1 MIAVFLV
8 GAAAIVFLLDAFYA
22 GRWMKALSVRVAFS
36 EAHIYAGE
44 TGELTEL
51 IENRKNLPVPVLE
64 VGFRIQ
70 RGLQFTDAENI
81 QESDFIYK
89 RDLFA
94 VLGMERILRR
104 YHVTARRRGYYTAS
118 QLSVHAPSLF
128 FGQEFLKDMERQED
142 DPGLYVYAARMKVDT
157 VLKAVETLCGE
168 LESTRRVFEDPFS
181 FSGIRSYTIQDPM
194 KTINWKASAR
204 TGSLMVNTFT
214 SVRSLRIFVVLDVFM
229 DMGAHAYDLREMAVS
244 AAASLCR
251 ALSRMNQDAVLTV
264 NAGRGTGGTVFSGRS
279 GADRLAR
286 EEIFLTE
293 DFEAAD
299 MTVIPLPDFLPLLS
313 GERQDRDMDGV
324 FVFISAN
331 DSAFLRGRIREWL
344 GQGRSGLL
352 VVPVRS
358 ADKRRP
364 EREGSLSILPLIEK
378 QEGGRQ

>member
-128 FGQEFLKDMERQED
+128 FGQEFLKDMERQ
-142 DPGLYVYAARMKVDT
+142 MKGP
-157 VLKAVETLCGE
+157 AVPTIQVPLRS
-168 LESTRRVFEDPFS
+168 ESTD
-181 FSGIRSYTIQDPM
+181 
-194 KTINWKASAR
+194 
-204 TGSLMVNTFT
+204 GSVE
-214 SVRSLRIFVVLDVFM
+214 V
-229 DMGAHAYDLREMAVS
+229 
-244 AAASLCR
+244 
-251 ALSRMNQDAVLTV
+251 
-264 NAGRGTGGTVFSGRS
+264 
-279 GADRLAR
+279 
-286 EEIFLTE
+286 TE
-293 DFEAAD
+293 DGNGYHTA
-299 MTVIPLPDFLPLLS
+299 TI
-313 GERQDRDMDGV
+313 G
-324 FVFISAN
+324 
-331 DSAFLRGRIREWL
+331 
-344 GQGRSGLL
+344 
-352 VVPVRS
+352 
-358 ADKRRP
+358 
-364 EREGSLSILPLIEK
+364 
-378 QEGGRQ
+378 

>member
-181 FSGIRSYTIQDPM
+181 FSGIR
-194 KTINWKASAR
+194 
-204 TGSLMVNTFT
+204 
-214 SVRSLRIFVVLDVFM
+214 
-229 DMGAHAYDLREMAVS
+229 
-244 AAASLCR
+244 
-251 ALSRMNQDAVLTV
+251 
-264 NAGRGTGGTVFSGRS
+264 
-279 GADRLAR
+279 
-286 EEIFLTE
+286 
-293 DFEAAD
+293 
-299 MTVIPLPDFLPLLS
+299 
-313 GERQDRDMDGV
+313 
-324 FVFISAN
+324 
-331 DSAFLRGRIREWL
+331 
-344 GQGRSGLL
+344 
-352 VVPVRS
+352 
-358 ADKRRP
+358 
-364 EREGSLSILPLIEK
+364 
-378 QEGGRQ
+378 